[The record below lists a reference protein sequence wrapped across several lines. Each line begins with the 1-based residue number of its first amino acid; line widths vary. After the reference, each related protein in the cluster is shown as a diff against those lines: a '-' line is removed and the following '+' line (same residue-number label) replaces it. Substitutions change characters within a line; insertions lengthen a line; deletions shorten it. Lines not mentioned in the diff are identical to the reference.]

1 MEKNRKEDKMINTLY
16 LFINQYYV
24 KSYKINR
31 KRIS

>member
-1 MEKNRKEDKMINTLY
+1 MEKNRKEDKTINALY

-24 KSYKINR
+24 KNYKINR